1 MLNEIAPAP
10 CSLIH
15 VTCLIIV
22 TPVHV
27 CLSPGLSFLIL
38 FSFLLTYLRLLFFW
52 VENSSFEHLA
62 SASTHS
68 DQNKSKPTVMEAERK
83 RWLSVA
89 KQKSHACDAREGRLI
104 CFVFV
109 VKKLCLSDFTDFTLL
124 YFHPD
129 ITNHLFT
136 VTRSKDC
143 PRKIEIYLN

>member
-1 MLNEIAPAP
+1 MY
-10 CSLIH
+10 
-15 VTCLIIV
+15 
-22 TPVHV
+22 
-27 CLSPGLSFLIL
+27 
-38 FSFLLTYLRLLFFW
+38 LLLLFFS

-89 KQKSHACDAREGRLI
+89 KQKSRACDAREGRII

-109 VKKLCLSDFTDFTLL
+109 VKKLCLSDFTDLSNFTLL
-124 YFHPD
+124 HFHPD
-129 ITNHLFT
+129 ITNRLFIVVA

-143 PRKIEIYLN
+143 PQKIEIYLN